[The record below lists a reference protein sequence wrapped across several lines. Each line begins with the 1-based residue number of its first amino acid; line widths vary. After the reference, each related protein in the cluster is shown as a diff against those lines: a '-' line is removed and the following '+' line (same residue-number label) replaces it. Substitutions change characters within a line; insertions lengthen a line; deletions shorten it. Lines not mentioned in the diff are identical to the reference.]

1 MGTTTRMSAITRIVA
16 TNCSRSTWVQLQGC
30 LPSPVSLPQTA
41 QGVQLYNGRS
51 QLQQPS
57 GCSLLPLPLNL
68 EESRLLSHAKI
79 LILPQNSLAQELPQ
93 SELLDQELVSA
104 QYLAPLLLV
113 MQETHRLNNNFS
125 HTLF

>member
-16 TNCSRSTWVQLQGC
+16 TNCSRSTWVQLPGC

-41 QGVQLYNGRS
+41 QGVQLYNGRN
-51 QLQQPS
+51 QPQQPS
-57 GCSLLPLPLNL
+57 GCSLSLPLNL

-79 LILPQNSLAQELPQ
+79 LIQPQNSLAQEQPQ
-93 SELLDQELVSA
+93 WELLDQELVSA
-104 QYLAPLLLV
+104 QYSAPSLLV

>member
-1 MGTTTRMSAITRIVA
+1 MGVVVHLGIKTYLNHNYQDVCHHTYRCHKLLKEY
-16 TNCSRSTWVQLQGC
+16 NCTMAEASFS
-30 LPSPVSLPQTA
+30 
-41 QGVQLYNGRS
+41 
-51 QLQQPS
+51 
-57 GCSLLPLPLNL
+57 SLLGAAFCLSPLNL

-79 LILPQNSLAQELPQ
+79 LIQPQNSLAQEQPQ

>member
-1 MGTTTRMSAITRIVA
+1 MG
-16 TNCSRSTWVQLQGC
+16 SRRPFRNLNLPKSQLPGC

-41 QGVQLYNGRS
+41 QGAQLYNGKS

-68 EESRLLSHAKI
+68 EEFRQLSHAKI
-79 LILPQNSLAQELPQ
+79 LTQPQNSLA
-93 SELLDQELVSA
+93 QELVSA

-125 HTLF
+125 HTLS